1 MSGSVIKKLPKAARR
16 EQLLETAQAIMSEE
30 GTDALTLGYVAE
42 RAGVSK
48 PIAYEHFGTRAG
60 LLIALCSDYDQRQMQ
75 AQRKAIEAGGE
86 TLQDVAAIFASSYV
100 SCVLDMGPAMG
111 AAFAALSAT
120 EETADFR
127 QSLRRGYVVRY
138 REGFGRVVK
147 LPRNDEA
154 IFLGFLGAA
163 EALAQ
168 DAAARR
174 ISREEA
180 VDALSRIFRAT
191 LERYPSRGKAS

>member
-1 MSGSVIKKLPKAARR
+1 MGGSTTKKLAKTERR
-16 EQLLETAQAIMSEE
+16 EQLLETAQAILREE
-30 GTDALTLGYVAE
+30 GTDALTLGHLAE
-42 RAGVSK
+42 CAGVSK

-75 AQRKAIEAGGE
+75 AQHAALEAGGE
-86 TLQDVAAIFASSYV
+86 TLGDVAAFFAAAYIG
-100 SCVLDMGPAMG
+100 CVLDMGPAMG

-127 QSLRRGYVVRY
+127 QSLRRGYVERY
-138 REGFGRVVK
+138 RQAFSRLVK
-147 LPRNDEA
+147 LPENDDA

-168 DAAARR
+168 DAAAGCV
-174 ISREEA
+174 SREDA
-180 VDALSRIFRAT
+180 VEALSRMFTAT
-191 LERYPSRGKAS
+191 LERYPAR

>member
-1 MSGSVIKKLPKAARR
+1 MSGAVTKKLPKAVRR
-16 EQLLETAQAIMSEE
+16 EQLLETAQAIMRDE
-30 GTDALTLGYVAE
+30 GTDALTLGHVAE

-75 AQRKAIEAGGE
+75 AQRKAIETGGE
-86 TLQDVAAIFASSYV
+86 TLEDAAAIFASAYV

-111 AAFAALSAT
+111 A
-120 EETADFR
+120 
-127 QSLRRGYVVRY
+127 GYVERY

-147 LPRNDEA
+147 LPDNDDA

-168 DAAARR
+168 DAAAGRV
-174 ISREEA
+174 SREEA
-180 VDALSRIFRAT
+180 VEALSRIFTAT
-191 LERYPSRGKAS
+191 LERYPRKGKAS